1 MSKTLT
7 FADFPNEKLNAT
19 DLALRQAALD
29 AKDQKGPEPPPA
41 PAKAS

>member
-7 FADFPNEKLNAT
+7 FADFPNEQLNST

-29 AKDQKGPEPPPA
+29 AKDKTAPA
-41 PAKAS
+41 PVEPAKAS